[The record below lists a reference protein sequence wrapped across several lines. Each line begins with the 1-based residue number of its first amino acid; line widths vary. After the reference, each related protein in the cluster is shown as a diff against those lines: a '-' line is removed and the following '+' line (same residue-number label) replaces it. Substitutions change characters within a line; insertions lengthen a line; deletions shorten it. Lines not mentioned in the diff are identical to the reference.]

1 VNAATFIMIKRTLYF
16 GNPAYVSVRHKQ
28 LCVRKPGEDA
38 EKTVPIE
45 DIGMVIADHPRITI
59 TQTTVTSLQE
69 NNAVILWCGP
79 DHLPVSM
86 SLPFAGSDTYT
97 ERLRY
102 QLAASEPLKKQLWKQ
117 TIEAKLANQAKVLKR
132 LGSPSPTIERMISK
146 IGSGDPENY
155 EGRAAA
161 IYWQSILTIPYST
174 NRGRD
179 EGGVNALFNYG
190 YALLRAV
197 IARNLVSSGCL
208 PALGIHHRNKY
219 NAFCLADDI
228 MEPYRPVVDL
238 YIVAFLEENPEFDG
252 ELTTDIKKYLLQI
265 PVLDINIKGKNSPLM
280 VGASR
285 TTASLMDCFIGKA
298 RKILYPEL

>member
-1 VNAATFIMIKRTLYF
+1 
-16 GNPAYVSVRHKQ
+16 
-28 LCVRKPGEDA
+28 
-38 EKTVPIE
+38 
-45 DIGMVIADHPRITI
+45 
-59 TQTTVTSLQE
+59 
-69 NNAVILWCGP
+69 
-79 DHLPVSM
+79 
-86 SLPFAGSDTYT
+86 
-97 ERLRY
+97 
-102 QLAASEPLKKQLWKQ
+102 
-117 TIEAKLANQAKVLKR
+117 
-132 LGSPSPTIERMISK
+132 
-146 IGSGDPENY
+146 
-155 EGRAAA
+155 
-161 IYWQSILTIPYST
+161 